1 MLRLLLITLILLST
15 AAHAQRKA
23 QPKQQAPAATSGSA
37 RMQSLS
43 QARMAEVSGEFADV
57 PARCIGPSV
66 MGGRVVD
73 LEVNPADPTHFFVAY
88 ASGGL
93 WVTHNNGVSF
103 EPVFDHEAVMTIG
116 DIAVDWNHQQVIWV
130 GTGEVNS
137 SRSSYSGIGVYKI
150 LPVIQSDGS
159 LKYKAEYRGLEDSQH
174 IGKILVHPTDPNCV
188 WVASMGPLYSEG
200 SMRGVYKTN
209 DGGITW
215 SRVLDAP
222 TGCGAIDLVMDP
234 LNANTLYV
242 ALWNRS
248 RKAWNFVGNGEGSAI
263 LQTTDAGRTWKNISH
278 NVDDKSAF
286 GGRVPAESIGRIGL
300 ALHHSEGANRL
311 YAFIDNQQ
319 HRPDTA
325 MKKTEDGLKKDVFL
339 NMSNAAF
346 EALSD
351 SVLNQFLRD
360 YHFDDVI
367 TAVSMKADVRSGK
380 LKPSALYDFLY
391 NANED
396 LFNTPI
402 VGAEVYAFDVN
413 QASWKRTHEDYL
425 DDVVF
430 TYGYY
435 FGMIRVSPID
445 VNKVY
450 IAGVPIIKSNDG
462 GANWQGINPGNVHV
476 DHHALWINPANPKH
490 IINGSDGGVQISYD
504 DGKTYVN
511 CNSPAV
517 GQFYTV
523 QVDESMPYRVFG
535 GLQDNGV
542 WYASS
547 RAEVNDDWRI
557 GGRHPFSE
565 IMSGDGMQVMVDTR
579 DNNTVYTGYQFGNY
593 TRVKLKEEDYTDL
606 SIRHTLGERPLRWN
620 WQTPI
625 LLSKFNQDI
634 LYICSNKV
642 HRSTDGGEHFTA
654 LSGDLTHGEHSGDVP
669 FGTLT
674 SIAESPLQFGL
685 LAVGSDDGRVHVS
698 PDNGYTWND
707 VSAGLPTNLW
717 VTRLIFSAHQR
728 QRLYVTLNGYRQD
741 HFVAYIFKSDD
752 LGRTWQSVSGNMPL
766 ECINVIREDSKHEH
780 LLYVGSDHG
789 LYVSIDGGVHW
800 NRMSK
805 SMPEVAVHDLVVQ
818 EREEDLVV
826 ATHGRS
832 LWILD
837 IEDIRAATGNSTQ
850 ATCTLLPIRKVHKSG
865 DWGGNWSK
873 WLEPEIPHVD
883 IVVYSNTTPGKD
895 FITVAIGDSLV
906 LHTLDVPALHKGLN
920 YIPFDLTL
928 PEAFEKPAQD
938 ALNTGKDA
946 KDFIRLKRADNG
958 KYYLPKGKYKVTY
971 ACDLGRSTAELVIE

>member
-1 MLRLLLITLILLST
+1 MRILLFTLILLSS

-23 QPKQQAPAATSGSA
+23 QPKQQAPTATSGSA

-103 EPVFDHEAVMTIG
+103 DPVFDHEAVMTIG

-159 LKYKAEYRGLEDSQH
+159 LKYKAEYRGLEDSHH

-188 WVASMGPLYSEG
+188 WVASMGPLYSDG
-200 SMRGVYKTN
+200 NMRGVYKTN

-325 MKKTEDGLKKDVFL
+325 MKKTEDGLKKDVFV

-360 YHFDDVI
+360 YHFDDAI

-413 QASWKRTHEDYL
+413 QAAWKRTHGDYL

-476 DHHALWINPANPKH
+476 DHHALWINSENPNH

-523 QVDESMPYRVFG
+523 QVDESVPYRVFG

-547 RAEVNDDWRI
+547 RAEVSDDWRI

-593 TRVKLKEEDYTDL
+593 TRVKLQEEDYMDL

-642 HRSTDGGEHFTA
+642 HRSTDKGEHFAT
-654 LSGDLTHGEHSGDVP
+654 LSGDLTQGERTGNVP

-685 LAVGSDDGRVHVS
+685 LAVGSDDGRVHIS

-707 VSAGLPTNLW
+707 VTVGLPANLW
-717 VTRLIFSAHQR
+717 VTRVIFSAHQR
-728 QRLYVTLNGYRQD
+728 GRLYVTLNGYRQD
-741 HFVAYIFKSDD
+741 HFAPHIFKSDD
-752 LGRTWQSVSGNMPL
+752 LGRTWQSVSGNLPM
-766 ECINVIREDSKHEH
+766 ECINVIREDSKHEQ

-789 LYVSIDGGVHW
+789 LYVSIDGGKQW
-800 NRMSK
+800 NRMST
-805 SMPEVAVHDLVVQ
+805 SIPDVAVHDLVVQ

-837 IEDIRAATGNSTQ
+837 IEEVRAAAGNSKQ
-850 ATCTLLPIRKVHKSG
+850 ATCTLLPMRKVHKSG

-883 IVVYSNTTPGKD
+883 IVVYSNTAPGKD
-895 FITVAIGDSLV
+895 FITIAIGDSLV
-906 LHTLDVPALHKGLN
+906 LHTLDVPELHKGLN

-928 PEAFEKPAQD
+928 PEAFVKPAQD
-938 ALNTGKDA
+938 ALNAGKEA
-946 KDFIRLKRADNG
+946 KDLTRLKRADNG
-958 KYYLPKGKYKVTY
+958 KYYLPKGKYKVSY
-971 ACDLGRSTAELVIE
+971 ECDFGRSTAELLIE